1 MRIYISGPIT
11 GTTDYMDRFEW
22 VESNLRYL
30 GAEVVNPAMVN
41 SLLPETTTHREY
53 MITSIA
59 MLKICDTIYMLQGW
73 EHSKGARQEYRYA
86 RKHGYQILFEGRCSV
101 IMGITEA
108 EA

>member
-11 GTTDYMDRFEW
+11 GTTGYMRRFEW
-22 VESNLRYL
+22 TEAIWKDL
-30 GAEVVNPAMVN
+30 GAEVVNPAKIN
-41 SLLPETTTHREY
+41 SYLPETTTHSEY
-53 MITSIA
+53 MVTSIA

-86 RKHGYQILFEGRCSV
+86 RRHGYQILFEGRCSV